1 MKLKKNL
8 VLIGMMGV
16 GKSLIGNL
24 LSKKL
29 NLKFFDIDELIEK
42 KNNMKINEIFSKKGE
57 VYFRKEEEK
66 ITLEYIKIQNCIIAS
81 GGGAFINPKIREKI
95 LEKSI
100 SIWLHVDLNTITRR
114 LKFSKKRPIINKYGL
129 DKIKKIFWERE
140 KTYLLAKHKI
150 DCQNLTKKEILD
162 KIIKII

>member
-42 KNNMKINEIFSKKGE
+42 KNNMTINEIFAKKGE

-66 ITLEYIKIQNCIIAS
+66 IILEYIKIQNCIIA
-81 GGGAFINPKIREKI
+81 
-95 LEKSI
+95 
-100 SIWLHVDLNTITRR
+100 
-114 LKFSKKRPIINKYGL
+114 
-129 DKIKKIFWERE
+129 
-140 KTYLLAKHKI
+140 
-150 DCQNLTKKEILD
+150 
-162 KIIKII
+162 